1 MEVSS
6 TVLKIIVKECCRS
19 LSYNDEER
27 QFSFSLRP
35 SLQSI
40 WESKKKA
47 IWSIHPDFMLND
59 FNAVL
64 LDLEFPSNT
73 DNKISISSLKDE
85 DLVNGEVLSI
95 VISENDVSLRIIKMK
110 RGQYLNVLTGVGLS
124 FGDKYEFCVGRSI
137 VTSEG
142 YNCGICKSISIL
154 LPTTYNVVL
163 SRVFLGKYFLNNIGN
178 SLWPIFDEAKE
189 YLDSRNSKCLDNIL
203 NISTTLGVGS
213 FAMLNILKGVCALTK

>member
-1 MEVSS
+1 MEVNNA
-6 TVLKIIVKECCRS
+6 VLKLIINECCRS

-35 SLQSI
+35 SLHRV
-40 WESKKKA
+40 WESKKKE
-47 IWSIHPDFMLND
+47 IWSIQPDFMLND
-59 FNAVL
+59 FNSAL
-64 LDLEFPSNT
+64 SNLEFPT
-73 DNKISISSLKDE
+73 DSQNKISISILKDSE
-85 DLVNGEVLSI
+85 IVNGEVLSVDI
-95 VISENDVSLRIIKMK
+95 YGEDIPLKLIKMK
-110 RGQYLNVLTGVGLS
+110 RGQYLNVLSGMGLS
-124 FGDKYEFCVGRSI
+124 FGDRFEFSVDRNI

-142 YNCGICKSISIL
+142 FNQGVCKAITIL
-154 LPTTYNVVL
+154 LPSAYNIVL
-163 SRVFLGKYFLNNIGN
+163 SRVFLGKYFLNNIGS